1 MNNKAATLRGI
12 PFNPE
17 KHVKYADDSV
27 VSKTLLKKDISMIN
41 SYVVRKNKGGVM
53 KARKIKEG
61 VFWMG
66 AVDWDRRLFDSL
78 IPLPDGTTYNAY
90 LVRGTEKTALLD
102 TVDPPMANE
111 LLEQLKDVSQIDY
124 VISLHAEQD
133 HSGTIPQVL
142 EKYPNAK
149 LITTPKAKGMLMDLL
164 QIPEASF
171 TSVGDGETLSLGDRT
186 LTFIHTPWVHWP
198 ETMVAYLEEDGILFS
213 CDFFGSHIATTDL
226 YVTDEGRVYEAAK
239 RYFAEIMMPF
249 RNVIKK
255 NLEKLKPY
263 EIRMIA
269 PSHGQIYRDP
279 KLIMDAYRDWVFS
292 PCRNVVILPYVSMHE
307 STKRMV
313 EYFVSSLVEKGVKVE
328 LFNLAVADIGKLAM
342 ALVDAAT
349 IVVGTP
355 TVLAGPHPY
364 AAYSTFLANALRP
377 KTKFISIIGSYGW
390 GGKTV
395 EILAGMIPNLKA
407 EIIDP
412 VLCKGVPSD
421 KDLKA
426 LDDLAAAI
434 AEKHKE
440 HNFTN

>member
-1 MNNKAATLRGI
+1 
-12 PFNPE
+12 
-17 KHVKYADDSV
+17 
-27 VSKTLLKKDISMIN
+27 
-41 SYVVRKNKGGVM
+41 M
-53 KARKIKEG
+53 KPRKIKEG

-90 LVRGTEKTALLD
+90 LVRGSEKTVLID

-111 LLEQLKDVSQIDY
+111 LLEQLKDVSQLDY

-164 QIPEASF
+164 QIPEAFF
-171 TSVGDGETLSLGDRT
+171 TPVEDGETLSIGDRT

-198 ETMVAYLEEDGILFS
+198 ETMVVYLEEDGILFS

-263 EIRMIA
+263 EILMIA
-269 PSHGQIYRDP
+269 PSHGQIYQDP
-279 KLIMDAYRDWVFS
+279 ALIMDAYRDWVFS
-292 PCRNVVILPYVSMHE
+292 PCRNIVVLPYVSMHE
-307 STKRMV
+307 STKQMV
-313 EYFVSSLVEKGVKVE
+313 NHFVSSLVEKGVKVE
-328 LFNLAVADIGKLAM
+328 LFNLAVTDIGKLAM

-349 IVVGTP
+349 LVVGTP

-364 AAYSTFLANALRP
+364 AAYGAFLANALRP

-395 EILAGMIPNLKA
+395 EILSGMIPNLKV
-407 EIIDP
+407 EVIDP
-412 VLCKGVPSD
+412 VLCKGVPSE

-426 LDDLAAAI
+426 LDDLAVNI

-440 HNFTN
+440 HNFV